1 MKDAENIN
9 ALLKDQVYIT
19 VFNMCADWHKQEKI
33 LVPKSAK
40 VSILKE
46 ICEMNIT
53 DIEYVESIMRSRE
66 SDVASILI
74 RFDILY
80 SNIVMRVGATAIQK
94 MQEDFIYLLYQLNI
108 DLKKPKR
115 GVDKKL
121 KKQIEECPW
130 IILLPFLNKLHV
142 AETVSATE

>member
-1 MKDAENIN
+1 MKNAENIN

-53 DIEYVESIMRSRE
+53 DIGYVESIMRSRD

-74 RFDILY
+74 RFDIMY
-80 SNIVMRVGATAIQK
+80 SNVVMRIGADAIKK
-94 MQEDFIYLLYQLNI
+94 MQEDFMYLIQQLTPPV
-108 DLKKPKR
+108 KKPKR
-115 GVDKKL
+115 GADKKL

-130 IILLPFLNKLHV
+130 LILLPFLNRLHV
-142 AETVSATE
+142 AETVTTD